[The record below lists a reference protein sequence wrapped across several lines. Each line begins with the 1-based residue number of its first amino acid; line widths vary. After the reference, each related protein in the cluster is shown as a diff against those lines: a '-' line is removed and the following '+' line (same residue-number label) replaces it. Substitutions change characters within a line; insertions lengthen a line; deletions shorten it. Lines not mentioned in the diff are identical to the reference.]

1 MAVVD
6 DPKTL
11 PSLRAGVPAGE
22 PVPGRARLDFAKES
36 DIDEF
41 VEMLGKLERQEIS
54 PDEWRRFRLLRGT
67 YGQRQDDV
75 QMLRIKIPQGI
86 VTGSQMRALADVATN
101 YSRGFCHITTRQNIQ
116 FHFVKLANAERAMR
130 ELAAEGLT
138 SREACGNSVRNIT
151 GCPYAGTSGTEIFDV
166 TPYAEAMTR
175 YFLRHPL
182 SGVFP
187 RKFKI
192 AFEGCTEDHALA
204 SINDIGFRARIVDGK
219 RGFRVTVA
227 GGTSILPVSGYL
239 IRDFM
244 PVEEMFEIAEAVA
257 RVFHR
262 FGDYE
267 HRQRNR
273 LKFVIR
279 ALGWDGFKARFEECL
294 AEFRAEGGA
303 TLPFDPDAVR
313 SEQAPDWTPAA
324 APSVQSVAM
333 TATTVL
339 SGPGILPNTVKLT
352 PLSDTY
358 LRWMRRNVSAQ
369 KQEGY
374 CHVTV
379 RLPLGDFSAGQMRV
393 LAELAEAYS
402 AGTLRLTI
410 DQNVLFRWVKRENV
424 DGFYERLVAA
434 GLGAPDANTLSDVLS
449 CPGAESCRLAVTQSR
464 GLGRLLTE
472 HLSAQPDVVDAVP
485 GRIKISGCPN
495 GCGQHHVGSIGF
507 QGSVRK
513 VAGRAIPQYFVLV
526 GGGCSDEGTAHFGKV
541 VSKVPVNRLTEV
553 VDRLLNIYRE
563 QKQDGEELGAFFRR
577 IPPATATA
585 ALSDLAQ
592 LLPTEVTDSDLIDLG
607 ESHAFNPEVMDGECS
622 A

>member
-1 MAVVD
+1 MAVID

-11 PSLRAGVPAGE
+11 
-22 PVPGRARLDFAKES
+22 GRARLDFAKES

-41 VEMLGKLERQEIS
+41 VAMLGKLERHEIT
-54 PDEWRRFRLLRGT
+54 PEEWRRFRLLRGT

-75 QMLRIKIPQGI
+75 QMLRVKVPQGI
-86 VTGSQMRALADVATN
+86 VNASQMRALADVASR

-116 FHFVKLANAERAMR
+116 FHFVKLADCETAMR
-130 ELAAEGLT
+130 QLADEGLT

-151 GCPYAGTSGTEIFDV
+151 GCPYTGTSATEIFDV
-166 TPYAEAMTR
+166 TRYAEAITR

-182 SGVFP
+182 SGVLP

-192 AFEGCTEDHALA
+192 AFEGCAEDHALA

-227 GGTSILPVSGYL
+227 GGTSILPVSGYV
-239 IRDFM
+239 IREFM
-244 PVEEMFEIAEAVA
+244 PVEEMFEVAEAVV

-262 FGDYE
+262 FGHYE

-273 LKFVIR
+273 LKFVVK

-294 AEFRAEGGA
+294 VEFRAEGGA
-303 TLPFDPDAVR
+303 KLPFDPDDLR
-313 SEQAPDWTPAA
+313 SEQAPDWQPSTP
-324 APSVQSVAM
+324 PSVQAVSL
-333 TATTVL
+333 TATTAL
-339 SGPGILPNTVKLT
+339 SGPGIMPTSVKLT
-352 PLSDTY
+352 PLPDTY

-369 KQEGY
+369 KQDGY

-379 RLPLGDFSAGQMRV
+379 RLLLGDFTAGQMRV
-393 LAELAEAYS
+393 LADLAEAYS
-402 AGTLRLTI
+402 DGTMRLTV
-410 DQNVLFRWVKRENV
+410 DQNVLYRWVRRENV
-424 DGFYERLVAA
+424 DGFYERLNAA
-434 GLGAPDANTLSDVLS
+434 GMGAPDANTLSDVIS

-472 HLSAQPDVVDAVP
+472 HLSARPDVVDAVP

-541 VSKVPVNRLTEV
+541 VSKVPVNRLTEAT
-553 VDRLLNIYRE
+553 DRLLNLYRE

-585 ALSDLAQ
+585 ALNDLAQ
-592 LLPTEVTDSDLIDLG
+592 LLPTEVTDADLVDLG
-607 ESHAFNPEVMDGECS
+607 ESHTFNPEVMDGECS